1 MQDMKYMFQ
10 DINSFNGL
18 IDNLIE
24 HKKEL
29 VNLKTVQQKLSKMK
43 HTEKKTNRENNG
55 VEYLEIDGTKPNDK
69 NMCNWCARK
78 GEKEWGRR
86 NI

>member
-10 DINSFNGL
+10 DINSFNGF

-43 HTEKKTNRENNG
+43 HTEKKNKQGKQWSR
-55 VEYLEIDGTKPNDK
+55 VS
-69 NMCNWCARK
+69 
-78 GEKEWGRR
+78 
-86 NI
+86 

>member
-29 VNLKTVQQKLSKMK
+29 VNLKTVQ
-43 HTEKKTNRENNG
+43 
-55 VEYLEIDGTKPNDK
+55 
-69 NMCNWCARK
+69 
-78 GEKEWGRR
+78 
-86 NI
+86 

>member
-10 DINSFNGL
+10 DINSFNGF

-29 VNLKTVQQKLSKMK
+29 VNLKTVQQKLSKNETYRK
-43 HTEKKTNRENNG
+43 KKKTQGKQWSR
-55 VEYLEIDGTKPNDK
+55 VS
-69 NMCNWCARK
+69 
-78 GEKEWGRR
+78 
-86 NI
+86 

>member
-1 MQDMKYMFQ
+1 
-10 DINSFNGL
+10 
-18 IDNLIE
+18 
-24 HKKEL
+24 
-29 VNLKTVQQKLSKMK
+29 MK
-43 HTEKKTNRENNG
+43 HTEKKKKPRENNG

>member
-10 DINSFNGL
+10 EINSFNGF

-24 HKKEL
+24 HRKEL

-43 HTEKKTNRENNG
+43 HTEKK
-55 VEYLEIDGTKPNDK
+55 K
-69 NMCNWCARK
+69 NQGK
-78 GEKEWGRR
+78 
-86 NI
+86 